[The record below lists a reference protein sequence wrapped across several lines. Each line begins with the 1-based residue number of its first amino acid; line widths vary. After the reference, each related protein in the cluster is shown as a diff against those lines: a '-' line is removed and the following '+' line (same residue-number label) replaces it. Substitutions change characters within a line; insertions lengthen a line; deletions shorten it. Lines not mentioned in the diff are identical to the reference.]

1 MPDIYPLI
9 KIYIL
14 AFIPIFV
21 AVNAV
26 SVLPIYLALTS
37 DLKARQRNRVLAE
50 SIVTAVAIAVAFI
63 FIGKLIFNIIGIT
76 VADFKIAGGI
86 LLFIMSTSYLLPG
99 GMQRGRHLEK
109 EKEEVGVFPL
119 GTPLIT
125 GPAVLTACLV
135 LVDEYGILP
144 TLVSLLLNVLI
155 AWVVFVNAHRIIRIL
170 GKPGTRAFSKVGD
183 ILLAAFAVMMVRNG
197 LLEIIRNTI
206 NMSF

>member
-1 MPDIYPLI
+1 MIELYSLA

-14 AFIPIFV
+14 TFIPIFV

-26 SVLPIYLALTS
+26 SVLPIFVALTS
-37 DLKARQRNRVLAE
+37 GIDTGQRRRILTH
-50 SIVTAVAIAVAFI
+50 SIITATAVAFAFI
-63 FIGKLIFNIIGIT
+63 FVGRLVFKIIGVT

-86 LLFIMSTSYLLPG
+86 MLFIMSLSYLLPDG
-99 GMQRGRHLEK
+99 SHRGKHLEN
-109 EKEEVGVFPL
+109 EDVGVFPL

-144 TLVSLLLNVLI
+144 TLVSFVINVLI
-155 AWVVFVNAHRIIRIL
+155 AWVIFLKADYIMKLL
-170 GKPGTRAFSKVGD
+170 GKAGSRAFSKVGD

-197 LLEIIRNTI
+197 MLEIIKNI
-206 NMSF
+206 ILK